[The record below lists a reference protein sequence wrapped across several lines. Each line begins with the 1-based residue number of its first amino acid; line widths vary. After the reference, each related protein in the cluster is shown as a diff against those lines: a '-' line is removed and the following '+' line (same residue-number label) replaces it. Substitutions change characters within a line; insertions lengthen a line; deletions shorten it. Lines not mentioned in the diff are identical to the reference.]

1 LSDYLTEQEQVEL
14 LKKWIKEYTPVVL
27 AGFVIA
33 MLAITGWRYWQ
44 QHQNNVLSHASSTYD
59 EMIAMR
65 AQNNATGTALQAQKL
80 LTHYPKTPYGD
91 MAALAQAR
99 TAALAAN
106 IKEAKQQLNFVIKHD
121 HSKAIQQIARIRLA
135 RLWLF
140 ENKPQEA
147 LDTLNTVSDTTF
159 NGLIDEV
166 RGDAYVAMHDT
177 NHAREAYGLALKE
190 LPNAETIRPLLKMKF
205 DNLT

>member
-1 LSDYLTEQEQVEL
+1 MSDYLTEQEQVEL
-14 LKKWIKEYTPVVL
+14 FKKWIKEYTPVVL
-27 AGFVIA
+27 AGFAIA
-33 MLAITGWRYWQ
+33 MIAITGWRYWQ
-44 QHQNNVLSHASSTYD
+44 QHQNNLLSHASSTYD

-65 AQNNATGTALQAQKL
+65 SQNNAAATTAQAQKL
-80 LTHYPKTPYGD
+80 LKHYPKTPYAN
-91 MAALAQAR
+91 MAAFAEAR
-99 TAALAAN
+99 TAALTSN
-106 IKEAKQQLNFVIKHD
+106 ITEAKQQLNFVIKHD

-140 ENKPQEA
+140 ENKAHEA
-147 LDTLNTVSDTTF
+147 LDTLKTVNDATF
-159 NGLIDEV
+159 SGLIDEV
-166 RGDAYVAMHDT
+166 RGDAYLAMHDN